1 MEDLPAGGA
10 DDEEINE
17 FIQNFGQVA
26 LLVSAVHNS
35 SFSGWVKFRLG
46 AQLDSKKLGWI
57 FEETQEKKKCRMKL
71 PKEFF
76 FLHLGSVCRAFA
88 MSTILT
94 ITVLMPL
101 PRPEEN
107 NRHGINVGGNEPR
120 VIYLQF

>member
-57 FEETQEKKKCRMKL
+57 FEETQEKKKMSN
-71 PKEFF
+71 EVAEGIFF
-76 FLHLGSVCRAFA
+76 
-88 MSTILT
+88 STFG
-94 ITVLMPL
+94 V
-101 PRPEEN
+101 RVQ
-107 NRHGINVGGNEPR
+107 GFCNVDHIDDNCFDAVAPT
-120 VIYLQF
+120 